1 MLSETAENP
10 AETAEDYVSATI
22 LAPDQ
27 CRRAQCQQQ
36 SCALSTGGGDVG
48 DPA

>member
-1 MLSETAENP
+1 VENR

-27 CRRAQCQQQ
+27 CL
-36 SCALSTGGGDVG
+36 CA
-48 DPA
+48 